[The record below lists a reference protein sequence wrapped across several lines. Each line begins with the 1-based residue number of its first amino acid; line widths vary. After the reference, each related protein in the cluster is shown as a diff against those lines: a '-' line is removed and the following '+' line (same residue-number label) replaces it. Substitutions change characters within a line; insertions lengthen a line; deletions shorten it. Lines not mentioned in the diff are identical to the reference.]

1 MTQFNFEVIW
11 FISLNRRD
19 VFAYFRPTE
28 GIPRGGGGGGVLN
41 YMLKKCPS
49 HAGKLSLR
57 REVPFYTG
65 SVKVSRLATAKRDQI
80 SFILNF

>member
-1 MTQFNFEVIW
+1 MTCLRTLGQQKEF
-11 FISLNRRD
+11 
-19 VFAYFRPTE
+19 PE
-28 GIPRGGGGGGVLN
+28 GGRGGGGGGGVLN

-57 REVPFYTG
+57 REVPFSTG
-65 SVKVSRLATAKRDQI
+65 SVKVSSLATAKRDQI